1 MTEKERKRLQRS
13 AAVAERRAIEP
24 DTRQRWNEEIAARV
38 LDLPEFSRAR
48 VILSYCAMR
57 GEVDPARIDAAAR
70 ALGKEIAYPQ
80 CCAAGL
86 MLAAIPDDER
96 AMQRG
101 VLGMM
106 EPVPGHYSIVPPEQ
120 IDLVLVPCAAFDS
133 RCVRVGLG
141 GGYYDRYLKLCRRAK
156 TVALAYELQRVSMA
170 AREAHDIALDAVAS
184 NAALYRAKENK
195 K

>member
-13 AAVAERRAIEP
+13 AAVAARRAIEP

-38 LDLPEFSRAR
+38 LDLPEFARAR

-120 IDLVLVPCAAFDS
+120 IDLVLVRCFAAGIEMS
-133 RCVRVGLG
+133 PM
-141 GGYYDRYLKLCRRAK
+141 RYLNE
-156 TVALAYELQRVSMA
+156 YRVSMA